1 MKNIDTEKLITELAQ
16 NNGKKSRVFKP
27 LPLFIKWT
35 IFSVIYIILLANF
48 LHLRPDLSAA
58 LQDTKF
64 FAELVILLAVI
75 ILSSYSC
82 IYLAIPDAAQ
92 KRVVFVLP
100 LLPLAAL
107 VFYTLFL
114 MIDSG
119 GNYIM
124 AGAEGFMCTTCIT
137 LSSIIPAILLFL
149 QIKKAAPTRLGLVGF
164 YCLIYAASLG
174 AFALR
179 LEEQVDSYEHLII
192 WHYGPIFIIAAVGAL
207 ISKKILKW

>member
-1 MKNIDTEKLITELAQ
+1 MKNTDTEKLIAELAQ
-16 NNGKKSRVFKP
+16 SSGKKSKAFNP
-27 LPLFIKWT
+27 LVLFIKWI

-64 FAELVILLAVI
+64 FAELVILLAII

-82 IYLAIPDAAQ
+82 IYLAIPDAGQ
-92 KRVVFVLP
+92 KRAVFILP
-100 LLPLAAL
+100 LIPLAAL
-107 VFYTLFL
+107 MIYTIFL
-114 MIDSG
+114 MLDSKG
-119 GNYIM
+119 YHATPGN
-124 AGAEGFMCTTCIT
+124 EGIMCTTCIT
-137 LSSIIPAILLFL
+137 LSSFIPAILLFL

-192 WHYGPIFIIAAVGAL
+192 WHYGPIFALAAFGAL